1 MLTMTKKSSTLLD
14 NLAQFT
20 GTERYYRIN
29 RKCVLTDGA
38 KYLAETAGAYWLMDA
53 AASYLLEL
61 GTEDW
66 FVLVR
71 LVVNDSKA
79 VLTLEDGKSV
89 SHFHQ
94 VKPHGFV
101 QVGVGHFAGHHRLQY
116 LASRLALNLGWVR
129 KSGHTAAVHSA
140 LSNRALCGGP
150 IVGLLFS
157 RHFFSI

>member
-1 MLTMTKKSSTLLD
+1 MLTMTKKSQMLRD

-61 GTEDW
+61 GTDDW

-71 LVVNDSKA
+71 LVVNGSKA
-79 VLTLEDGKSV
+79 VLTLEDGNGGVRAQQDIGYTDFPLAEQIIYACWDSV
-89 SHFHQ
+89 
-94 VKPHGFV
+94 
-101 QVGVGHFAGHHRLQY
+101 Y
-116 LASRLALNLGWVR
+116 WVLMLP
-129 KSGHTAAVHSA
+129 SEY
-140 LSNRALCGGP
+140 
-150 IVGLLFS
+150 
-157 RHFFSI
+157 

>member
-1 MLTMTKKSSTLLD
+1 MLTMTKKSPTLLD

-61 GTEDW
+61 GIDDW

-79 VLTLEDGKSV
+79 VLTLEDGNGGIRAQQDIGYID
-89 SHFHQ
+89 FPLQEQ
-94 VKPHGFV
+94 VLYANWDGEH
-101 QVGVGHFAGHHRLQY
+101 
-116 LASRLALNLGWVR
+116 WVLMLP
-129 KSGHTAAVHSA
+129 SEY
-140 LSNRALCGGP
+140 
-150 IVGLLFS
+150 
-157 RHFFSI
+157 